1 MRAAVKRYL
10 PYLILPPRFQKS
22 PFQKLVWSWE
32 EVAKILRDNP
42 LHPYRTKVF
51 SQLRA
56 CPKGPL
62 TPIELERSWS
72 AIYCKKPWR
81 ANLVASVKRMYTRI
95 SSSFVMD
102 ATLHTIPTVLNS
114 LVSQTF
120 IGIALNAQ
128 IRFVETAQG
137 TLQRILNC

>member
-72 AIYCKKPWR
+72 AIYCRKPWR

-120 IGIALNAQ
+120 IGTAQ
-128 IRFVETAQG
+128 SVQIGFEGTAQG